1 MVIGVVHSGI
11 SVSDLE
17 RSITFYHEMLGLE
30 LLKVEPVRKSRG
42 DKLGV
47 PGAEIQ
53 LAVIGIPGTVET
65 FELIQYKKPAPL
77 FGYGVPV
84 NTLGCVHIA
93 LRVDDIDKM
102 VRDLKEK
109 GIQFCSETYEEIK
122 DGPIAGMK
130 WIYFKDPDG
139 TNLELIEEPAEY
151 PDK

>member
-11 SVSDLE
+11 SVSDLQ

-53 LAVIGIPGTVET
+53 LAVIGIPGTTET
-65 FELIQYKKPAPL
+65 FELIQYLKPAPM

-93 LRVDDIDKM
+93 LRVDDIDET
-102 VRDLKEK
+102 VRNLKER

-139 TNLELIEEPAEY
+139 TNLELIEEPAKY

>member
-1 MVIGVVHSGI
+1 MITGVVHSGI
-11 SVSDLE
+11 SVRNLE
-17 RSITFYHEMLGLE
+17 ESINFYHNILGLE
-30 LLKVEPVRKSRG
+30 LLKKEPVRKSRG

-53 LAVIGIPGTVET
+53 LAVIGIPGTAET
-65 FELIQYKKPAPL
+65 FELIQYLKPSSL

-93 LRVDDIDKM
+93 LRVDDIAGTIT
-102 VRDLKEK
+102 DLKSK
-109 GIQFCSETYEEIK
+109 GIQFCSDTFEEIK

-151 PDK
+151 PDS

>member
-1 MVIGVVHSGI
+1 MVTGVVHSGI

-17 RSITFYHEMLGLE
+17 ESIRFYHEILGLE
-30 LLKVEPVRKSRG
+30 LLKKEPVRKSRG

-53 LAVIGIPGTVET
+53 LAVIGIPGTAET
-65 FELIQYKKPAPL
+65 FELIQYRKPSSM

-93 LRVDDIDKM
+93 LRVDDIEKT
-102 VRDLKEK
+102 VTSLREK

-139 TNLELIEEPAEY
+139 TNLELIEEPPEY
-151 PDK
+151 PIL

>member
-1 MVIGVVHSGI
+1 MITGVVHSGI
-11 SVSDLE
+11 SVSDLQ
-17 RSITFYHEMLGLE
+17 RSIKFYHEILGME
-30 LLKVEPVRKSRG
+30 LLKMEPVRKSRG

-53 LAVIGIPGTVET
+53 LAVIGIPGTEET
-65 FELIQYKKPAPL
+65 FELIQYMKPSPM

-93 LRVDDIDKM
+93 FRVDKIDEM
-102 VRDLKEK
+102 VRILKEK
-109 GIQFCSETYEEIK
+109 GVQFCSETYEEIQ

-139 TNLELIEEPAEY
+139 TNLELIEEPTEY
-151 PDK
+151 ID